1 MKLEKFQGGR
11 TNLGL
16 AGERKISLGTDWF
29 EVLVVRDLPAT
40 G

>member
-11 TNLGL
+11 INLGP
-16 AGERKISLGTDWF
+16 AGERKIRLGTDWF
-29 EVLVVRDLPAT
+29 EVLVVRDLSAT